1 MDQNWSGLLVEA
13 DENAFKEM
21 ISKNRKAWLANVCLS
36 PNPYPEKVLF
46 STRSQYYN
54 SKEVA
59 TYGFKMRSMNG
70 LASYVNPILLSN
82 SWFKPVQC
90 FPLESLL
97 LSLGVSKIDLLSLDV
112 EGAEKDIIANFPFHK
127 FRVEVIYVECRERFI
142 FDEVAHELSVKG
154 FRLFGQFKDDSVFV
168 KNDTIYQ
175 TFTLH

>member
-1 MDQNWSGLLVEA
+1 MSNTLGLEMDQNWSGLL
-13 DENAFKEM
+13 
-21 ISKNRKAWLANVCLS
+21 
-36 PNPYPEKVLF
+36 VLF